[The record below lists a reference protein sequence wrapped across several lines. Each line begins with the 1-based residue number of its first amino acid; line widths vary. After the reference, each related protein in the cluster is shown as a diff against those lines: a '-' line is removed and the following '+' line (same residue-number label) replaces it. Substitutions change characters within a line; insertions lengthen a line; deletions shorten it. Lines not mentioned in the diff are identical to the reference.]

1 MDCNPLWLLMQ
12 IITDRSNGYL
22 NAGQCLLQPEWKFRH
37 CQSLINLLH
46 QQRKLRYQESVL
58 PEETLLLM
66 MLKRG
71 KITFFDRALL
81 RCSTK
86 TGLLWTYI
94 TNILKRYWSQ
104 DVAQTLQEMKWWRV
118 NHGVSTKQHRSENSH
133 GNEKN
138 RNCWKCRSHMKQ
150 PCVHIVADPAAAA
163 PYGLAPFH
171 IIKFYSKL
179 SLWN

>member
-22 NAGQCLLQPEWKFRH
+22 NAGRCLLQPERKFRH

-71 KITFFDRALL
+71 KITFFDRDLL
-81 RCSTK
+81 HCSTK

-94 TNILKRYWSQ
+94 TKILQRCQ
-104 DVAQTLQEMKWWRV
+104 DAAQTLQEMKWWRV
-118 NHGVSTKQHRSENSH
+118 NYGVSTKQHKSKNSLAH
-133 GNEKN
+133 ETT
-138 RNCWKCRSHMKQ
+138 MK
-150 PCVHIVADPAAAA
+150 PHLRLRVCT
-163 PYGLAPFH
+163 
-171 IIKFYSKL
+171 
-179 SLWN
+179 